1 MGWSVVRIDFVQVKR
16 LVETVVDVPGL
27 GQRIREFR
35 TNDSR
40 SVAELCRLVGISR
53 AYWYQLESED
63 LRSPVSE
70 SVVRRIEEVLGI
82 DLDVNFD

>member
-1 MGWSVVRIDFVQVKR
+1 MGWNLVRVKFVQVKR

-27 GQRIREFR
+27 GQRIRELR
-35 TNDSR
+35 INDSR